1 MDEVQAQGLLDIFK
15 LTDKA
20 VIDKITTIIQAI
32 DADKIKSV
40 MDMIEVDEDGWLHLK
55 IDLRV
60 KK

>member
-20 VIDKITTIIQAI
+20 VIDKIATIIQAI

>member
-1 MDEVQAQGLLDIFK
+1 MEEIEAQGLLDVFK

-20 VIDKITTIIQAI
+20 VIEKVTAIIKAV
-32 DADKIKSV
+32 DVDKIKSV
-40 MDMIEVDEDGWLHLK
+40 MEMIEVDEEGWLHLK